1 MPGRKLSPK
10 TFFGIFSLG
19 CVVFL
24 LFLVVPAFVSVIG
37 VGEIGVLT
45 TFGKIDDTPLYSGL
59 NFKNPLA
66 KVTKLETRTQE
77 YTMTS
82 VEEDSQYLTAT
93 AGRDDAIEARAMDG
107 ARVWLDITV
116 LYHLQPERA
125 PEIYKELGLE
135 YSEKIVRPQ
144 IRSSIRGVVANYT
157 VTEIYSTKRNEI
169 QDKLLEEMMGTLEDR
184 GFTIEEVLLRKVNLS
199 QTLSDSIEQKLAAQ
213 QEAEKYDFVL
223 QKEEKEAERKRIE
236 AAGQRDAQQIIA
248 QGLTNAYLYYLYIQN
263 LKDNESTIYVPIDP
277 NNGMPLFKELQ

>member
-1 MPGRKLSPK
+1 MSPK
-10 TFFGIFSLG
+10 SILGIVGLG
-19 CVVFL
+19 CVVVFA
-24 LFLVVPAFVSVIG
+24 LVLIPSFVTVVDAGEVG
-37 VGEIGVLT
+37 VYSL
-45 TFGKIDDTPLYSGL
+45 FGKVSDEELNPGI
-59 NFKNPLA
+59 NFKIPFANVI
-66 KVTKLETRTQE
+66 KMVTRTQE

-82 VEEDSQYLTAT
+82 VEEDSQYLTST

-116 LYHLQPERA
+116 LYHLVPERA
-125 PEIYKELGLE
+125 PEIYKELGIE

-144 IRSSIRGVVANYT
+144 IRSSIRGVLANYT

-169 QDKLLEEMMGTLEDR
+169 QDTLFNEMKANLEER
-184 GFTIEEVLLRKVNLS
+184 GFIIEEVLLRKVNLS

-236 AAGQRDAQQIIA
+236 AQGQRDAQKTIA
-248 QGLTNAYLYYLYIQN
+248 QGLTTNYLYYLYIQN
-263 LKDNESTIYVPIDP
+263 LKDHESTIYVPVNP
-277 NNGMPLFKELQ
+277 ETGMPLFKGVE

>member
-1 MPGRKLSPK
+1 MSPK
-10 TFFGIFSLG
+10 AFFCVMGLG
-19 CVVFL
+19 CVIF
-24 LFLVVPAFVSVIG
+24 FVLILIPSFIMVIDA
-37 VGEIGVLT
+37 GEIGVVSV
-45 TFGKIDDTPLYSGL
+45 FGKVQDKPLYSGL

-66 KVTKLETRTQE
+66 KVIKMETRTQE

-116 LYHLQPERA
+116 LFHLHPEQA
-125 PEIYKELGLE
+125 PEIYKDLGIE

-169 QDKLLEEMMGTLEDR
+169 QEKLFEEMKTNLDPR
-184 GFTIEEVLLRKVNLS
+184 GFVIEEVLLRKVNLS

-263 LKDNESTIYVPIDP
+263 LKDNDSTIYVPIDP
-277 NNGMPLFKELQ
+277 NNGMPLFKNLQ